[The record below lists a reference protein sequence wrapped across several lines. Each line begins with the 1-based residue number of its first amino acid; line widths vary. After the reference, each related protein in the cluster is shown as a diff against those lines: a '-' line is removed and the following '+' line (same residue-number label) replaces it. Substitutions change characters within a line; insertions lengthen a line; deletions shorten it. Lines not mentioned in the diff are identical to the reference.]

1 MRPSCALTVTLPLIS
16 RRSLA
21 QQKHKRDFQS
31 IVVSHKDT
39 LYHRADSV
47 IGIYRDA
54 ENNCS
59 RVLSLDLDTFAA

>member
-1 MRPSCALTVTLPLIS
+1 M
-16 RRSLA
+16 
-21 QQKHKRDFQS
+21 
-31 IVVSHKDT
+31 SHKDT